1 MNRDLAYE
9 PEAYQA
15 RLEDHRARPD
25 DEDLYLDLLKAKAA
39 MEVAWLSVTPT
50 GE

>member
-9 PEAYQA
+9 TGAYQA
-15 RLEDHRARPD
+15 LLEGHRACPD

-39 MEVAWLSVTPT
+39 MEIAWLRATPT